1 VPEGEERRKLTALLA
16 ERKFVPVY
24 LDPAMVTNAFDLPC
38 RSCLVLPLAGNPGLA
53 HAIPSFQKVNLSMW
67 GA

>member
-24 LDPAMVTNAFDLPC
+24 LDPATVTI
-38 RSCLVLPLAGNPGLA
+38 PLIFLAEIALYSFVQAILGLDMPFLR
-53 HAIPSFQKVNLSMW
+53 HRWIM
-67 GA
+67 